1 MEVEIDDNAPY
12 FESLDTY
19 KGIKNI
25 VLYFYP
31 KDDTPGCTREAKDFQ
46 AAIDDFANLD
56 TVVIGVSKDNEKS
69 HENFKKKHDISF
81 ELISDENSELSKQYG
96 TWVEKN
102 MFGKSYMGIDRSTFL
117 IDKNGK
123 IRKIWRNVKVSGHV
137 NNVLEIIREI
147 I

>member
-1 MEVEIDDNAPY
+1 MGIEIGDSAPY

-46 AAIDDFANLD
+46 AAIDDFATLD
-56 TVVIGVSKDNEKS
+56 TVIIGVSKDNQKS

-81 ELISDENSELSKQYG
+81 ELISDESCELSKQYD

-137 NNVLEIIREI
+137 DNVLEIIREI

>member
-1 MEVEIDDNAPY
+1 MTVAIGDTAPY
-12 FESLDTY
+12 FKSLDTY
-19 KGIKNI
+19 KGSKNI

-46 AAIDDFANLD
+46 SAINDFADLD
-56 TVVIGVSKDNEKS
+56 TVIIGISKDSQGS
-69 HENFKKKHDISF
+69 HENFKKKHNLSF
-81 ELISDENSELSKQYG
+81 ELISDEESELSQQYG
-96 TWVEKN
+96 TWVQKN

-123 IRKIWRNVKVSGHV
+123 IRKIWRNVKVAGHV
-137 NNVLEIIREI
+137 NNILEIIREI